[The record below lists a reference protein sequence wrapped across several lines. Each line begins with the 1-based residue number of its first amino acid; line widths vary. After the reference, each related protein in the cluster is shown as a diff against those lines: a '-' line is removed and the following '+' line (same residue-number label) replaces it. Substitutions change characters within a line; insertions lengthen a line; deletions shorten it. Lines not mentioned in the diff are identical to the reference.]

1 MVTKQFT
8 INQLD
13 MEMTDHQAIQM
24 ITLPLNK
31 MIIVINVSLI
41 SSIHNIFCLAIYSNY
56 IHSETALKQ
65 KHPT

>member
-41 SSIHNIFCLAIYSNY
+41 SSIHNIFFLAIVTTS
-56 IHSETALKQ
+56 TVKQ
-65 KHPT
+65 L